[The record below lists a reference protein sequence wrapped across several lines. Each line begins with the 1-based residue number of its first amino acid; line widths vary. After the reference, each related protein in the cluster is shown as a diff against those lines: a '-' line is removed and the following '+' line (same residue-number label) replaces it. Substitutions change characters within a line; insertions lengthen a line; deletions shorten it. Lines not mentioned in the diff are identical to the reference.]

1 MFIVSLRLGAFMS
14 SRKDKMIVAT
24 RHYYIIGQQLV
35 LHQPTWFVALQL
47 DHQDSL
53 PQCQG
58 AL

>member
-1 MFIVSLRLGAFMS
+1 MS
-14 SRKDKMIVAT
+14 SGKDKMIVAT